1 MSTDLE
7 TQPPRERSIISVVIG
22 VILVAMAG
30 LTLILFIGGR
40 QEAKG
45 VDKAQQ
51 LLDSF
56 HQAGISVS
64 LTADQVAQVLGT
76 DGGATC
82 ADPNAALSRA
92 TLLAGLSNGAGG
104 PGIRPTLVES
114 RLFKGQLLIIQTY
127 CPNELKRFQQFV
139 DSLNTVKAAS

>member
-7 TQPPRERSIISVVIG
+7 TQTPRERSIISVVIS
-22 VILVAMAG
+22 VILLALAVLA
-30 LTLILFIGGR
+30 LILFISAR
-40 QEAKG
+40 HETKG

-64 LTADQVAQVLGT
+64 LTADQVARVLGT

-82 ADPNAALSRA
+82 ADPNAALSRS
-92 TLLAGLSNGAGG
+92 TLLAALSNGAAG

-127 CPNELKRFQQFV
+127 CPHELKQFQQFV
-139 DSLNTVKAAS
+139 DSLNTVKAGS